1 MKPQDPKVLSMVD
14 RPQKTGK
21 ATQENPVNTKSMER
35 HQKVNK
41 VVKKMKVIFPTYS
54 TYYWEPCMEQL
65 GKKLT

>member
-1 MKPQDPKVLSMVD
+1 MAVTKD
-14 RPQKTGK
+14 RDCRNRRKLLETGK